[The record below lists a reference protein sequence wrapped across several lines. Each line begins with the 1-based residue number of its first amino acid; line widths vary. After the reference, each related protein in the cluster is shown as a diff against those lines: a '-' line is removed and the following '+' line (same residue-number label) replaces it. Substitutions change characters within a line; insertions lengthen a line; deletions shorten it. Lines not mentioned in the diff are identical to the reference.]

1 MNEKK
6 SRRKFSTEQK
16 TAILREHFADK
27 VSVVDIC
34 EKHGLQ
40 PSHFYQWRQVLLDNL
55 EAAMEKGNKRR
66 RR

>member
-34 EKHGLQ
+34 EK
-40 PSHFYQWRQVLLDNL
+40 
-55 EAAMEKGNKRR
+55 
-66 RR
+66 

>member
-6 SRRKFSTEQK
+6 SRRKFSTEQR
-16 TAILREHFADK
+16 TAVLREHFADK

-40 PSHFYQWRQVLLDNL
+40 PSHFYQWRQVLLD
-55 EAAMEKGNKRR
+55 
-66 RR
+66 